1 MEILI
6 GQFSSKSSVRV
17 WECVPGLKGIGFGQ
31 IFGITCVLTYYC
43 PLCALGLSYMFD
55 SFASKLPWAEC
66 REEYG
71 KDCVDSSMISNANI
85 ERNITGRS
93 SSEYYFLKIVMK
105 QKENIDDGI
114 GNPDLYLSLFLL
126 LSWAITFVILARG
139 ISSTGKAAYFLAIF
153 PYIVI
158 IVLLIKAIT
167 LDGALNGIKFLV
179 TPKWEELLKAK
190 VYFLLKLCN
199 LIHLYLTIKKIGMEK
214 CCRAMFLFISCC

>member
-31 IFGITCVLTYYC
+31 IFGTTCVLTYYC

-55 SFASKLPWAEC
+55 SFGSVLPWAEC

-71 KDCVDSSMISNANI
+71 NDCVNSSMISSGI
-85 ERNITGRS
+85 TERNITGRS

-105 QKENIDDGI
+105 QKENIENGL
-114 GNPDLYLSLFLL
+114 GYPDLHLSLFLL
-126 LSWAITFVILARG
+126 LAWAITFIILAKG

-158 IVLLIKAIT
+158 IVLLIKSIT
-167 LDGALNGIKFLV
+167 LDGALNGIKYLV

-199 LIHLYLTIKKIGMEK
+199 LFRKFNHKYQTKIRYGKMLLSNVS
-214 CCRAMFLFISCC
+214 FH